1 MVIVTGFIL
10 LVKICLAF
18 GVPNIYLE
26 DRFDDGA
33 EWKNRWVQ
41 SKHKSDYGVVNIS
54 HGSFYG
60 DAQAGVGLQT
70 TQDSRFYAVS
80 RKFDNPLG
88 NISKAL
94 VIQFSVKHEQKIDC
108 GGAYIKL
115 LSAKVN
121 QTDFHS
127 DSPYYIMFGP
137 DICADAKVLRI
148 IFNYNGTYFTWNQKV
163 SCKAGRLT
171 HVYTLII
178 HHNLTYD
185 VLIDLRVA
193 KSGLLLEDFEFSDP
207 ISKPNAKT
215 GKLSSSEGM
224 PPSSNLNPE
233 APTQGDTLDKN
244 FEDHDVSKS
253 SAKSCGN
260 KNDGEKKEEKHTCSA
275 DSQEPTTKAYK
286 LQFMDLNFYKGIGAL
301 GIDVWQVKSGTIF
314 DNILVTDDK
323 EYAVRF
329 AKLTWQLYKY
339 PEKHMKEKL
348 DEEKEIEEDRQIAM
362 KWNISF
368 NDKGKETKDKNEY
381 YATNRNNEL

>member
-108 GGAYIKL
+108 GGAYIKCKSFANYIQL
-115 LSAKVN
+115 QWNL
-121 QTDFHS
+121 FHVES
-127 DSPYYIMFGP
+127 E
-137 DICADAKVLRI
+137 
-148 IFNYNGTYFTWNQKV
+148 N
-163 SCKAGRLT
+163 
-171 HVYTLII
+171 
-178 HHNLTYD
+178 
-185 VLIDLRVA
+185 LRVA

-362 KWNISF
+362 KWNITINF
-368 NDKGKETKDKNEY
+368 NGYCKSCPGVFEGHLEGKGTVV
-381 YATNRNNEL
+381 